1 MSQTVRQMMIE
12 NLRNGPVSAKDIS
25 ALVGIPEK
33 DIFPHLEH
41 IRKSLHHGP
50 NRLLME
56 PARCKLCSF
65 VFHKRERFSKPG
77 HCPACPRS
85 CIDEPCF
92 MIRGHAGGD
101 STP

>member
-1 MSQTVRQMMIE
+1 MPQTVRQMMIE
-12 NLRNGPVSAKDIS
+12 ILRNGPVSAKDIS

-50 NRLLME
+50 DRLLME
-56 PARCKLCSF
+56 PARCRSCGF

-77 HCPACPRS
+77 RYPTCRRS
-85 CIDEPCF
+85 FIDEPCF
-92 MIRGHAGGD
+92 VIRVHEER
-101 STP
+101 

>member
-12 NLRNGPVSAKDIS
+12 ILRHGPVSAKDMS
-25 ALVGIPEK
+25 ALVGLPEK

-50 NRLLME
+50 DRMLME
-56 PARCKLCSF
+56 PARCKSCGF

-77 HCPACPRS
+77 RCPACRRS
-85 CIDEPCF
+85 FIDDPCF
-92 MIRGHAGGD
+92 RICAREG
-101 STP
+101 

>member
-12 NLRNGPVSAKDIS
+12 ILRNGPVSAKDIS
-25 ALVGIPEK
+25 ALVGVSEK

-50 NRLLME
+50 HRLLME
-56 PARCKLCSF
+56 PARCNSCGF

-77 HCPACPRS
+77 RCPACSRS
-85 CIDEPCF
+85 FIDEPCF
-92 MIRGHAGGD
+92 MIRGYEGCDG
-101 STP
+101 TP

>member
-50 NRLLME
+50 KRLLME
-56 PARCKLCSF
+56 PTRCRSCGF

-77 HCPACPRS
+77 H
-85 CIDEPCF
+85 
-92 MIRGHAGGD
+92 
-101 STP
+101 